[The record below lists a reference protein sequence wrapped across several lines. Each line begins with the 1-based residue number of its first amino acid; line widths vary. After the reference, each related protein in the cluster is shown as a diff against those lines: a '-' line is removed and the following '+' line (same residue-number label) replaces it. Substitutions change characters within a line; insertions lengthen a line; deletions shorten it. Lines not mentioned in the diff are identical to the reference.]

1 MNQSCSE
8 DTLRAAFS
16 FLQKGDKLMIRKA
29 VESDLD
35 RVSGI
40 YDEIH
45 EEEKANRLTTGWLSG
60 IYPVRETAETALE
73 RGDLFVFEEG
83 LKVLASAI
91 INQSQVEVYKDGKWL
106 YNAPDSRIMV
116 LHTLTVSP
124 KAAKQ
129 GIGRAF
135 VAFYEAYAREN
146 GCTVLRIDTNAKN
159 TVARSFYQKLG
170 FREAGIV
177 PCVFNGIPGVNLVL
191 LEKSVTS
198 G

>member
-1 MNQSCSE
+1 
-8 DTLRAAFS
+8 
-16 FLQKGDKLMIRKA
+16 MIRKA

-60 IYPVRETAETALE
+60 IYPIRETAESALK
-73 RGDLFVFEEG
+73 RGELFVFE
-83 LKVLASAI
+83 KDSRVLASAI
-91 INQSQVEVYKDGKWL
+91 INQNQVDVYKDGKWL
-106 YNAPDSRIMV
+106 YNAPDSSVMV

-177 PCVFNGIPGVNLVL
+177 SCVFNGIPGVNLVL